1 MKFLCFGDSNT
12 YGYDPRSFFGD
23 RYEAENR
30 WVDILADQLHCTFIN
45 SGENGREIPHKAW
58 QIADFNR
65 MLEAEMP
72 VDMLI
77 VMLGTND
84 LLQGKTVSQI
94 VNRMDYFLSQI
105 DLDVSCI
112 LLLAPPVLKLGAWVD
127 SLEMVNASVKL
138 NIAYKQLA
146 EDLGIQFVDTEGWNL
161 SLAFDGVHLTQE
173 GHRALANGLENYFR
187 KGEKVCCKSE

>member
-12 YGYDPRSFFGD
+12 YGYDPRSYFGD
-23 RYEAENR
+23 RYEREAR
-30 WVDILADQLHCTFIN
+30 WVEILADRLCCTVIN
-45 SGENGREIPHKAW
+45 MGENGREIPCKAW

-94 VNRMDYFLSQI
+94 VNRMDYFLRQI
-105 DLDVSCI
+105 DLNVSCI
-112 LLLAPPVLKLGAWVD
+112 LLLAPPVLKVGVWVD
-127 SLEMVNASVKL
+127 SLEMVNASVNL

-146 EDLGIQFVDTEGWNL
+146 EDLGVQFVDTGTWNL

-173 GHRALANGLENYFR
+173 GNRAFANGLEDYFR
-187 KGEKVCCKSE
+187 KGELLCCKSE